1 MSREVPQLEGEREDK
16 RQDKQ
21 PAGGLPS
28 SRMLR
33 NGILISVAL
42 SVIALTIISLLT
54 MDRRTFDALRS
65 LRPAY
70 LALAFL
76 VGGTRPVWSAFRL
89 RLLVKANGGQVGF
102 LTALKIV
109 YTGALTG
116 AVTPLR
122 AGGVSA
128 EAYLLYRYALPGAQA
143 VAVIALGA
151 CISVILLLLSVP
163 LVLGLGAEVLHLGF
177 TLRGVLYLASGI
189 GILFVVAVIYSLHS
203 PERALDQVLLRM
215 APGRL
220 RRSRRYQRFSRGL
233 GAQVDSFRNSI
244 RMMVRM
250 GAANIGLA
258 FIYSICFWISGF
270 IVIPIVLL
278 GLGYPGLFV
287 KALVGQMVVATILP
301 FVPTPGSSGLGEAG
315 FAAVFTKVAPSF
327 LVGLLAVVWR
337 FFDFYMSLIL
347 GGIALLAVLRDF
359 RRGPVRETD
368 EEPAAI
374 DASCEPEAPGDAAR
388 KD

>member
-1 MSREVPQLEGEREDK
+1 MGQENPEPQTECEDNRGG
-16 RQDKQ
+16 RQ
-21 PAGGLPS
+21 ALGGLPS

-33 NGILISVAL
+33 NGILISLAL

-65 LRPAY
+65 TRPVY
-70 LALAFL
+70 IVLAFL
-76 VGGTRPVWSAFRL
+76 IGGTRPVWSAFRL
-89 RLLVKANGGQVGF
+89 RLLVRSNGGHISF
-102 LTALKIV
+102 SNTLKIV

-122 AGGVSA
+122 AGGISA
-128 EAYLLYRYALPGAQA
+128 EAYLLYRYALPGAEA

-163 LVLGLGAEVLHLGF
+163 VVLGLGAEVLHLGF

-189 GILFVVAVIYSLHS
+189 GILFIVMVIYSLHS
-203 PERALDQVLLRM
+203 PERALDQVLLRT

-220 RRSRRYQRFSRGL
+220 RNKPRYQHFTHAL
-233 GAQVDSFRNSI
+233 GAEAESFRDSI
-244 RMMVRM
+244 RLMVRM
-250 GAANIGLA
+250 GVRDIALA
-258 FIYSICFWISGF
+258 FIYTLFFWISGF

-278 GLGYPGLFV
+278 GLGYPGLFG
-287 KALVGQMVVATILP
+287 KALVGQMVVATLLP
-301 FVPTPGSSGLGEAG
+301 FIPTPGSSGVGEAG
-315 FAAVFTKVAPSF
+315 FAAVFNNVVPSF

-347 GGIALLAVLRDF
+347 GGIALLVVLRDF
-359 RRGPVRETD
+359 RQGPVREMDT
-368 EEPAAI
+368 EPGAV
-374 DASCEPEAPGDAAR
+374 DAPCESGAPGTVPPAD
-388 KD
+388 

>member
-1 MSREVPQLEGEREDK
+1 MGQEEPQREAERQEG
-16 RQDKQ
+16 Q
-21 PAGGLPS
+21 PVGGLPS
-28 SRMLR
+28 KRMLR

-42 SVIALTIISLLT
+42 SVIALTVISLLT

-65 LRPAY
+65 TRPAY
-70 LALAFL
+70 MVLAF
-76 VGGTRPVWSAFRL
+76 VIGSTRPVWSAFRL
-89 RLLVKANGGQVGF
+89 RLLVRANGGHIS
-102 LTALKIV
+102 LPNALKIV

-128 EAYLLYRYALPGAQA
+128 EAYLLYRYALPGAEA

-151 CISVILLLLSVP
+151 CISVILLLLSLP
-163 LVLGLGAEVLHLGF
+163 LVLGLGAEVLHLSF

-189 GILFVVAVIYSLHS
+189 GILFIVMVIYSLHS

-215 APGRL
+215 APRRL
-220 RRSRRYQRFSRGL
+220 RGKPSYQHFTHSL
-233 GAQVDSFRNSI
+233 GVEAQSFRDSI
-244 RMMVRM
+244 RLMVRM
-250 GAANIGLA
+250 GVTDIAVA
-258 FIYSICFWISGF
+258 FVYTLLFWISGF

-278 GLGYPGLFV
+278 GLGYPGLFA
-287 KALVGQMVVATILP
+287 KALVGQMVVATLLP
-301 FVPTPGSSGLGEAG
+301 FIPTPGGSGVGEAG
-315 FAAVFTKVAPSF
+315 FAAVFNNVVPSF

-337 FFDFYMSLIL
+337 FFDFYLSIIL

-359 RRGPVRETD
+359 RRGPVREMD
-368 EEPAAI
+368 GEPGAI
-374 DASCEPEAPGDAAR
+374 DALRIPEAPGDAPR

>member
-1 MSREVPQLEGEREDK
+1 M
-16 RQDKQ
+16 
-21 PAGGLPS
+21 
-28 SRMLR
+28 
-33 NGILISVAL
+33 
-42 SVIALTIISLLT
+42 
-54 MDRRTFDALRS
+54 
-65 LRPAY
+65 
-70 LALAFL
+70 
-76 VGGTRPVWSAFRL
+76 GGTRPVWSAFRL

-278 GLGYPGLFV
+278 GLGYPGLFA